1 MMTKIKLWTGGLL
14 LLLLVIFIL
23 QNLKRLYVDFLFWEF
38 HISRAFLII
47 LMLLLGFLT
56 GIAFPHL
63 LKLVKMLPRAGAGKA
78 AQKDAAPAP
87 EKKEND

>member
-1 MMTKIKLWTGGLL
+1 MMTKIKLWTGGLF

-47 LMLLLGFLT
+47 LMLLLGFLA
-56 GIAFPHL
+56 GIIFPHL
-63 LKLVKMLPRAGAGKA
+63 LKLVKILPGAGKA
-78 AQKDAAPAP
+78 AQKDPPPAP
-87 EKKEND
+87 EKEENN